1 MTKNNKGRYRTN
13 GATPNTSNI
22 SDYTALGHHEKL
34 CGKTS
39 SNARKFI
46 DRASLPSPVQY
57 LTGRN
62 LLKGKTRGE
71 WVSIRCPVHKGG
83 AEENPSLRVS
93 LSDGHYRCMACGV
106 SGGDLISLH
115 RLITGMGFLDA
126 VRDLG
131 GRFHD

>member
-1 MTKNNKGRYRTN
+1 MDGLQFY
-13 GATPNTSNI
+13 
-22 SDYTALGHHEKL
+22 EKL
-34 CGKTS
+34 FGTKQ
-39 SNARKFI
+39 SNDRKAV
-46 DRASLPSPVQY
+46 DRASLPSPEHY

-83 AEENPSLRVS
+83 AEAKASLRVS
-93 LSDGHYRCMACGV
+93 LIDGHFKCMACGA
-106 SGGDLISLH
+106 SGGDLIALH
-115 RLITGMGFLDA
+115 RLITGMSFLDA